1 MRFHAA
7 STGLCSQDT
16 RRCTTWIAGITDVS
30 TQTSAV
36 SHTAPS
42 ARDPALIAATAIAVI
57 AAATIAGAWFFQ
69 LVLDI
74 VPCPMCLEQRW
85 AYYAIIP
92 LAILIAIAAKQGAP
106 RGVLLAGLALIAF
119 AALGN
124 AAFGAYHAGVEWK
137 FWPGP
142 SSCTGSAALNL
153 GGGSLLDQ
161 LDKVKVVPCDV
172 VQWRFLGISL
182 AGYNALISLLM
193 VAIAAWGIARS
204 ARA

>member
-1 MRFHAA
+1 VI
-7 STGLCSQDT
+7 S
-16 RRCTTWIAGITDVS
+16 RRLDMPKGAGYETCITSIGGITDLS

-36 SHTAPS
+36 SHS
-42 ARDPALIAATAIAVI
+42 ASPAQNPALIAASAIAVI

-74 VPCPMCLEQRW
+74 IPCPMCLEQRW

-92 LAILIAIAAKQGAP
+92 LAVLVAIAAKAGVP
-106 RGVLLAGLALIAF
+106 RGVLIAGLALIAL
-119 AALGN
+119 AALCN
-124 AAFGAYHAGVEWK
+124 SVYGAYHAGVEWK
-137 FWPGP
+137 FWAGP
-142 SSCTGSAALNL
+142 SSCTGPGLTL

-182 AGYNALISLLM
+182 AGYNALISLSM
-193 VAIAAWGIARS
+193 AALAVWGIVKSSQR
-204 ARA
+204 

>member
-1 MRFHAA
+1 M
-7 STGLCSQDT
+7 L
-16 RRCTTWIAGITDVS
+16 
-30 TQTSAV
+30 
-36 SHTAPS
+36 
-42 ARDPALIAATAIAVI
+42 I

-92 LAILIAIAAKQGAP
+92 LAVLIAIAAKAGAP
-106 RGVLLAGLALIAF
+106 RSLLLAGLALIAL
-119 AALGN
+119 AALCN
-124 AAFGAYHAGVEWK
+124 AVYGGYHAGVEWK
-137 FWPGP
+137 FWAGP
-142 SSCTGSAALNL
+142 SSCTGPGINL

-193 VAIAAWGIARS
+193 AAIAVRGVVKS
-204 ARA
+204 ARE

>member
-1 MRFHAA
+1 MTDLSAQTTTVSHAA
-7 STGLCSQDT
+7 SP
-16 RRCTTWIAGITDVS
+16 
-30 TQTSAV
+30 TQN
-36 SHTAPS
+36 
-42 ARDPALIAATAIAVI
+42 PALIAATAIAVI

-85 AYYAIIP
+85 AYYGIIP
-92 LAILIAIAAKQGAP
+92 LAILIAIAAKAGVP
-106 RGVLLAGLALIAF
+106 RGVLLAGLALIAL

-124 AAFGAYHAGVEWK
+124 AGYGGYHAGVEWK

-142 SSCTGSAALNL
+142 SSCTGNPALNL

-193 VAIAAWGIARS
+193 AAIAAWGIATA
-204 ARA
+204 ARRA

>member
-1 MRFHAA
+1 M
-7 STGLCSQDT
+7 
-16 RRCTTWIAGITDVS
+16 TDGG

-36 SHTAPS
+36 SHS
-42 ARDPALIAATAIAVI
+42 ASRAQNPALIAAAAIAVV

-92 LAILIAIAAKQGAP
+92 LAILLAIGARQGAP
-106 RGVLLAGLALIAF
+106 RGVLLAGLGLIAL
-119 AALGN
+119 AALCN
-124 AAFGAYHAGVEWK
+124 AGYGAYHAGVEWK

-142 SSCTGSAALNL
+142 SSCTGATTLNL

-172 VQWRFLGISL
+172 VQWHLLGISL

-193 VAIAAWGIARS
+193 AALAAWGIATAAKR
-204 ARA
+204 

>member
-1 MRFHAA
+1 
-7 STGLCSQDT
+7 
-16 RRCTTWIAGITDVS
+16 VS

-36 SHTAPS
+36 SHTTRAQ
-42 ARDPALIAATAIAVI
+42 DPALTAAIAIALI
-57 AAATIAGAWFFQ
+57 AAATISGAWFFQ

-92 LAILIAIAAKQGAP
+92 LAVLIAIAAKRGAP
-106 RGVLLAGLALIAF
+106 RSLLLAGLALIAL
-119 AALGN
+119 AALCNG
-124 AAFGAYHAGVEWK
+124 AYGAYHAGVEWK

-142 SSCTGSAALNL
+142 SSCTGPGLNL
-153 GGGSLLDQ
+153 GGGGSLLDQ

-182 AGYNALISLLM
+182 AGYNALISLLI
-193 VAIAAWGIARS
+193 AALAAWGIAKR
-204 ARA
+204 

>member
-1 MRFHAA
+1 
-7 STGLCSQDT
+7 
-16 RRCTTWIAGITDVS
+16 VS
-30 TQTSAV
+30 TQTTTV
-36 SHTAPS
+36 SHS
-42 ARDPALIAATAIAVI
+42 ASPTQNPALIAASVIALV

-92 LAILIAIAAKQGAP
+92 LAVLIAIGATAGAP
-106 RGVLLAGLALIAF
+106 RGVLLVGLTLIAL
-119 AALGN
+119 AALCN
-124 AAFGAYHAGVEWK
+124 AGYGAYHAGVEWK
-137 FWPGP
+137 FWQGP
-142 SSCTGSAALNL
+142 SSCTGATLNL

-193 VAIAAWGIARS
+193 AAIASWGIAKGR
-204 ARA
+204 

>member
-1 MRFHAA
+1 L
-7 STGLCSQDT
+7 T
-16 RRCTTWIAGITDVS
+16 AGIADVS

-42 ARDPALIAATAIAVI
+42 AQNPALIAATAIAVI

-74 VPCPMCLEQRW
+74 VPCPMCLEQRF
-85 AYYAIIP
+85 AYYGIIP
-92 LAILIAIAAKQGAP
+92 LSILIAIAAKAGAP
-106 RGVLLAGLALIAF
+106 RGVLLAGLALIAL

-124 AAFGAYHAGVEWK
+124 AGYGAYHAGVEWK

-142 SSCTGSAALNL
+142 TSCTGAALNL

-193 VAIAAWGIARS
+193 AAIAAWGIAKS

>member
-1 MRFHAA
+1 M
-7 STGLCSQDT
+7 
-16 RRCTTWIAGITDVS
+16 S
-30 TQTSAV
+30 TQTTTVA
-36 SHTAPS
+36 HTVHPAH
-42 ARDPALIAATAIAVI
+42 DPALIAAVAIAAV

-85 AYYAIIP
+85 AYYGIIP
-92 LAILIAIAAKQGAP
+92 LAILIAIGTKAGAP
-106 RGVLLAGLALIAF
+106 RGVLLFGLALIAL

-124 AAFGAYHAGVEWK
+124 AGYGAYHAGVEWK

-142 SSCTGSAALNL
+142 SSCTGNPTLNL

-193 VAIAAWGIARS
+193 AALAAWGIVKS
-204 ARA
+204 AKA

>member
-1 MRFHAA
+1 M
-7 STGLCSQDT
+7 TV
-16 RRCTTWIAGITDVS
+16 VS
-30 TQTSAV
+30 TQTSAA
-36 SHTAPS
+36 SHIAEPTH
-42 ARDPALIAATAIAVI
+42 DPALTAAIVIAAV

-85 AYYAIIP
+85 AYYGIIP
-92 LAILIAIAAKQGAP
+92 LAILIAIGAKSGAP
-106 RGVLLAGLALIAF
+106 RGVLLFGLALIAL

-124 AAFGAYHAGVEWK
+124 AGYGAYHAGVEWK

-142 SSCTGSAALNL
+142 SSCTGNPTLNL

-193 VAIAAWGIARS
+193 AVLAAWGIAKS
-204 ARA
+204 AKR

>member
-1 MRFHAA
+1 M
-7 STGLCSQDT
+7 
-16 RRCTTWIAGITDVS
+16 S

-36 SHTAPS
+36 SHS
-42 ARDPALIAATAIAVI
+42 AGPAQNPALTAAIAIALI

-92 LAILIAIAAKQGAP
+92 LAVLIAIGAKLDVP
-106 RGVLLAGLALIAF
+106 RSVLLAGLALIAL
-119 AALGN
+119 AALCN
-124 AAFGAYHAGVEWK
+124 AVYGAYHAGVEWK

-142 SSCTGSAALNL
+142 SSCTGSPALNL

-193 VAIAAWGIARS
+193 AALAAWGIAKS
-204 ARA
+204 ANR

>member
-1 MRFHAA
+1 
-7 STGLCSQDT
+7 L
-16 RRCTTWIAGITDVS
+16 S
-30 TQTSAV
+30 TQTTTVA
-36 SHTAPS
+36 HTAHP
-42 ARDPALIAATAIAVI
+42 AHDPALTAAVAIALI

-85 AYYAIIP
+85 AYYTIIP
-92 LAILIAIAAKQGAP
+92 LAILIAIAAKMGAP
-106 RGVLLAGLALIAF
+106 RGVLLFGLALIAL

-124 AAFGAYHAGVEWK
+124 AGYGAYHAGVEWK

-142 SSCTGSAALNL
+142 SSCTGNPTLNL

-193 VAIAAWGIARS
+193 AALAAWGVVKS
-204 ARA
+204 ART

>member
-1 MRFHAA
+1 L
-7 STGLCSQDT
+7 ST
-16 RRCTTWIAGITDVS
+16 S
-30 TQTSAV
+30 TVTHSANP
-36 SHTAPS
+36 TQN
-42 ARDPALIAATAIAVI
+42 PALIAATAIALI

-92 LAILIAIAAKQGAP
+92 LAVLIALLARAGAP
-106 RGVLLAGLALIAF
+106 RVMLIAGLALIAL
-119 AALGN
+119 AALCN
-124 AAFGAYHAGVEWK
+124 AGYGAYHAGVEWK

-142 SSCTGSAALNL
+142 TSCTGATLNL

-182 AGYNALISLLM
+182 AGYNALISLSMAAL
-193 VAIAAWGIARS
+193 AAWGVAK
-204 ARA
+204 RA

>member
-1 MRFHAA
+1 
-7 STGLCSQDT
+7 L
-16 RRCTTWIAGITDVS
+16 S
-30 TQTSAV
+30 TQSTTV
-36 SHTAPS
+36 SHTAHPAHAP
-42 ARDPALIAATAIAVI
+42 ARIAAIAIALI

-85 AYYAIIP
+85 AYYGIIP
-92 LAILIAIAAKQGAP
+92 LAILIALLARAGAP
-106 RGVLLAGLALIAF
+106 RGVLLAGLALIAL

-124 AAFGAYHAGVEWK
+124 AGYGAYHAGVEWK

-142 SSCTGSAALNL
+142 SSCTGNPALNL

-161 LDKVKVVPCDV
+161 LDKVKVIPCDV

-193 VAIAAWGIARS
+193 AAIAEWGIAKR
-204 ARA
+204 

>member
-1 MRFHAA
+1 MSDLSTQISAA
-7 STGLCSQDT
+7 SH
-16 RRCTTWIAGITDVS
+16 
-30 TQTSAV
+30 SA
-36 SHTAPS
+36 SRAPNHALTA
-42 ARDPALIAATAIAVI
+42 AIAIAVI

-92 LAILIAIAAKQGAP
+92 LAVLIAIAAKSGAP
-106 RGVLLAGLALIAF
+106 RGVLLLGLGLIAL
-119 AALGN
+119 AALCN
-124 AAFGAYHAGVEWK
+124 AGYGAYHAGVEWK
-137 FWPGP
+137 FWAGP
-142 SSCTGSAALNL
+142 SSCTGPGLNL
-153 GGGSLLDQ
+153 GGGGSLLDQ

-193 VAIAAWGIARS
+193 AALAAWGIAKS
-204 ARA
+204 TKA

>member
-1 MRFHAA
+1 M
-7 STGLCSQDT
+7 
-16 RRCTTWIAGITDVS
+16 TDVS
-30 TQTSAV
+30 TQTTTV
-36 SHTAPS
+36 SHS
-42 ARDPALIAATAIAVI
+42 ASPTQNPALTAALAIAVI

-92 LAILIAIAAKQGAP
+92 LAVLVAVAAKAGAP
-106 RGVLLAGLALIAF
+106 RGVLLAGLVLIAF

-124 AAFGAYHAGVEWK
+124 SGYGAYHAGVEWK
-137 FWPGP
+137 FWLGP
-142 SSCTGSAALNL
+142 SSCTGPGINL

-161 LDKVKVVPCDV
+161 LDKVKVIPCDV

-193 VAIAAWGIARS
+193 AALAAWGIAT
-204 ARA
+204 AAKRA

>member
-1 MRFHAA
+1 
-7 STGLCSQDT
+7 
-16 RRCTTWIAGITDVS
+16 VS
-30 TQTSAV
+30 TQTTTV
-36 SHTAPS
+36 SHS
-42 ARDPALIAATAIAVI
+42 ASPTQSPALIAAIAIALV

-92 LAILIAIAAKQGAP
+92 LAVLIAIGATAGAP
-106 RGVLLAGLALIAF
+106 RGVLLVGLALIAL
-119 AALGN
+119 AALCN
-124 AAFGAYHAGVEWK
+124 AGYGAYHAGVEWK
-137 FWPGP
+137 FWQGP
-142 SSCTGSAALNL
+142 TSCTGATLNL

-193 VAIAAWGIARS
+193 AAIASWGIAKGR
-204 ARA
+204 

>member
-1 MRFHAA
+1 M
-7 STGLCSQDT
+7 
-16 RRCTTWIAGITDVS
+16 TDVS

-36 SHTAPS
+36 SRS
-42 ARDPALIAATAIAVI
+42 ASPTQSPALIAASAIALI

-92 LAILIAIAAKQGAP
+92 LAVLIAIGAKAGAP
-106 RGVLLAGLALIAF
+106 RRVLLAGLALIAL
-119 AALGN
+119 AALCN
-124 AAFGAYHAGVEWK
+124 AGYGAYHAGVEWK

-142 SSCTGSAALNL
+142 SSCTGAPALGL

-193 VAIAAWGIARS
+193 AAIASWGIAKGR
-204 ARA
+204 